1 MEDFKRRVRT
11 DHSTRRT
18 QPIYQY
24 TNTPSCDGTGDFG
37 ERYYGAEKYRRLL
50 RIKKVW
56 DPDNVF
62 NHCQSVGSDPNSKC
76 CP

>member
-11 DHSTRRT
+11 DPSTRRT

-50 RIKKVW
+50 RIKKIW